1 MYLPVLVVP
10 PAEFPV
16 SLERAKLHCRV
27 DGADE
32 DELIEGLI
40 GAAVSHLDGYTGI
53 LGRCLMEQTWRQD
66 FDRFTPC
73 MRLPLPASSLV
84 SVTYRNAAGQVSTIA
99 DANYALK
106 GDALGSY
113 VRFDAGF
120 SFPSG
125 LYEAGAVTVNF
136 KAGATAASDV
146 PKAICQAILLMVGHW
161 YANREDVVTGTIAT
175 KLPLAVDALLA
186 PWRRVG
192 L

>member
-1 MYLPVLVVP
+1 MYLPVLVTP
-10 PAEFPV
+10 PTALPV
-16 SLERAKLHCRV
+16 SLQQAKVHCRV
-27 DGADE
+27 DSGDE
-32 DELIEGLI
+32 DDLIEGLI

-66 FDRFTPC
+66 FDRFARC
-73 MRLPLPASSLV
+73 MRLPLQASSLS
-84 SVTYRNAAGQVSTIA
+84 SVTYRNAAGQVITIA
-99 DANYALK
+99 DTNYGLK
-106 GDALGSY
+106 SDALGSY
-113 VRFDAGF
+113 LRFENGY

-136 KAGATAASDV
+136 KSGAIAAEGV

-161 YANREDVVTGTIAT
+161 YVNREDVVTGTIAT